1 MSWSNFEAMLDSAR
15 SQAPR
20 TVAVAA
26 AGDVDVLAAVRD
38 ALALG
43 LCKAILV
50 GPVASIVKAAGE
62 VGLDLSAVEVVDAPN
77 PKAAALEAAHLC
89 GEGKA
94 QVLMKGMVS
103 SGDFLGA
110 VLHPDSQLKRSSLL
124 SHLAC
129 FEVPALGRLLFVTDG
144 GMVPYPDLE
153 QKVKILENAVGAM
166 HVLGWEKP
174 KVGVVAA
181 IETVNPKMPPT
192 MDAALIA
199 KMGER
204 GQIKGAIIDGPLAFD
219 GCVSPESCKHK
230 GIGGPVAGQ
239 ADLILVPTIEVG
251 NVLGKSLVYGGG
263 ATMAGMVLGAA
274 VPVVMVSRS
283 DTPRAKLVSLAMAML
298 ATPAPVPAGAAPA
311 AAGAR

>member
-1 MSWSNFEAMLDSAR
+1 MSWLNFDAMLETAR

-26 AGDVDVLAAVRD
+26 AGDPDVLEAIKS

-50 GPVASIVKAAGE
+50 GPLGSIQRAASE
-62 VGLDLSAVEVVDAPN
+62 VGLDLSQVELVDAPS
-77 PKAAALEAAHLC
+77 PKAAALKAACLC

-103 SGDFLGA
+103 SGEFLGA
-110 VLHPDSQLKRSSLL
+110 VLHPDAQLKKSSLL

-129 FEVPALGRLLFVTDG
+129 FEVPALKRLLFVTDG
-144 GMVPYPDLE
+144 GMVPYPDLD
-153 QKVKILENAVGAM
+153 QKLKILDNALDCM
-166 HVLGWEKP
+166 HTLGWEKP

-181 IETVNPKMPPT
+181 VEVVNPKMQPT
-192 MDAALIA
+192 VDAALIA
-199 KMGER
+199 KMAER
-204 GQIKGAIIDGPLAFD
+204 GQIKGAVVDGPLAFD

-251 NVLGKSLVYGGG
+251 NVLGKALVYGGG
-263 ATMAGMVLGAA
+263 ATMAGIVLGAA
-274 VPVVMVSRS
+274 VPAVLVSRS

-298 ATPAPVPAGAAPA
+298 ATPAPAPVA
-311 AAGAR
+311 VAR